1 MVILGVENRSVVS
14 DLPDVFER
22 SVRCILGFAG
32 RRGPLVSPMA
42 FWADGASLW
51 MSTPAVSVKAA
62 ALRARPDC
70 AVYVPPVGGVGEG
83 AVARGRARVYGL
95 HDPLGLAVHS
105 AVVSTAMAALAAR
118 NAGTILGYVQDA
130 SAVPARFRPRNRVA
144 VRISLS
150 DVTPVPALEP
160 AAGIAPSLP
169 MVISPAVRRAV
180 AGERQIALGL
190 RHADG
195 MVSVVPAVWGAGFA
209 LTLPPGMSAAD
220 GTPAVAH
227 VGSDPHQRPTQ
238 VMGVSLIGAVDGG
251 RLRPERATWWEG
263 FRLTTVDVPQAP
275 TSVVLPD

>member
-1 MVILGVENRSVVS
+1 MT
-14 DLPDVFER
+14 DLPDAFDR
-22 SVRCILGFAG
+22 SVRCVLGFAG

-70 AVYVPPVGGVGEG
+70 AVYIPPVGGVGEG

-95 HDPLGLAVHS
+95 HDPLGLAVH
-105 AVVSTAMAALAAR
+105 AGVVSAAMAALAAR

-144 VRISLS
+144 GRIALS
-150 DVTPVPALEP
+150 DIRPVAALEP
-160 AAGIAPSLP
+160 AGGIAPSLP
-169 MVISPAVRRAV
+169 MVVSPAVRRAV

-190 RHADG
+190 QHADG
-195 MVSVVPAVWGAGFA
+195 LVSVLPAVWGAGFE
-209 LTLPPGMSAAD
+209 LTLPPGMAAPE
-220 GTPAVAH
+220 GTAAVAH

-238 VMGVSLIGAVDGG
+238 VVGLSLIGHVANG
-251 RLRPERATWWEG
+251 RLKAERATWWEG
-263 FRLTTVDVPQAP
+263 FKLTTVDVPQVP